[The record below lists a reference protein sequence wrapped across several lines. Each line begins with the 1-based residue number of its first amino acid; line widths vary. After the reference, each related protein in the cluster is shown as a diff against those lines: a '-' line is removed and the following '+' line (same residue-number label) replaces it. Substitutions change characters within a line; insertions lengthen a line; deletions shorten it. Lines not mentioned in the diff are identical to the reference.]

1 MSPLYPDLPDGHIRI
16 LTLQPGDET
25 TSLSGVLRSVPLES
39 APDFEA
45 VSYAWGTEEFTDTL
59 DIAFATEPNSGEKEL
74 SGSISITPNVTS
86 LLRSLRNAT
95 DHRVLWID
103 AICINQA
110 NASERSAQVR
120 LMRQIYGHAR
130 RVVIWLGVA
139 TENGESD
146 RALRFLQR
154 MGTYKKKLE
163 DDQKAYRLHDSDEV
177 SEFGHDDGS
186 LTFSD
191 LDHWSDDDDDE
202 GSAGLF
208 PEFTPD
214 EDDLK
219 WRNWPEHM
227 RTSDYTPKFIQ
238 DHSSELGRLGF
249 DDEGPA
255 SPSSLSILSLN
266 ANDHMAGEL
275 LEQTSDDETE
285 FQERT
290 TRNAAKERAEMA
302 VDFDCIIKPGV
313 SHIAVGYPVVC
324 DMDGHHFDPFFHKRF
339 HLDWA
344 AVDGL
349 LSRPW
354 WSRVWVV
361 QEVWSASDRA
371 ILQCGQQTIRW
382 KAVQRAMSYHDAW
395 DEMSHAL
402 KDKKSGRAGIWTQ
415 LQRRYGLA
423 NHLCKMTLLDGKLSS
438 LLWNTWDRDATDP
451 RDKVFAVLGLVG
463 DENSRFLTSPDYGK
477 GVRQVFCET
486 ARDIINAEGSLNI
499 LLAAGSSKGECDDG
513 VLPSWVPDWRRKA
526 NESRPVLFVNRARL
540 SSPYFSGSLDFAR
553 VFGHGYTACGEEK
566 AVARF
571 GDSLATLR
579 ARAVLV
585 DEVGSWCGVP
595 QDSGP
600 VMFKP
605 IIDDACAV
613 AYDALKDGTQYW
625 WMEDEKDK
633 VRARERKGM
642 DYRSM
647 TRWAEKPKKAGLQ
660 AVVERVLCA
669 GSAAGSTLGKV
680 VQNVMPLRR
689 FFVTRGARYLSI
701 GPASLRPGDKV
712 FVIAGCNFPLILREV
727 ADDNG
732 AGTGEYELI
741 GEAYGK
747 QLIWHITEL
756 GRF

>member
-1 MSPLYPDLPDGHIRI
+1 MSPLYPDLPEGHISTACI
-16 LTLQPGDET
+16 G
-25 TSLSGVLRSVPLES
+25 
-39 APDFEA
+39 PDFEA

-59 DIAFATEPNSGEKEL
+59 NVAFTTEPKSGEEER
-74 SGSISITPNVTS
+74 SGRISVTPNVAS
-86 LLRSLRNAT
+86 LLRSLRHAT

-120 LMRQIYGHAR
+120 LMRQIYSRAR

-139 TENGESD
+139 AENGESD

-163 DDQKAYRLHDSDEV
+163 DDQKTYRLHDSDEV
-177 SEFGHDDGS
+177 LEFGHDDGS

-191 LDHWSDDDDDE
+191 LNRWRNDDDDDDE
-202 GSAGLF
+202 GSAGLS

-227 RTSDYTPKFIQ
+227 RTSAYTPKFIQ
-238 DHSSELGRLGF
+238 DHSSDLAVWGLMMK
-249 DDEGPA
+249 D
-255 SPSSLSILSLN
+255 L
-266 ANDHMAGEL
+266 
-275 LEQTSDDETE
+275 QTSDNETK

-302 VDFDCIIKPGV
+302 MDFDYIIKPGV
-313 SHIAVGYPVVC
+313 SHVAVGYPVVRG
-324 DMDGHHFDPFFHKRF
+324 MFGHHFDPFFHKRF
-339 HLDWA
+339 ELDWA

-371 ILQCGQQTIRW
+371 ILQCGQQKIRW
-382 KAVQRAMSYHDAW
+382 KAVQRAMSYDDVW
-395 DEMSHAL
+395 DEMGHVL
-402 KDKKSGRAGIWTQ
+402 KDNKSGRAGIWTQ

-423 NHLCKMTLLDGKLSS
+423 NHLCKMALLGGKLSS

-463 DENSRFLTSPDYGK
+463 DEDSRLLTSPDYGK
-477 GVRQVFCET
+477 GVRQVFCEA
-486 ARDIINAEGSLNI
+486 ARDIINAEGDLDI

-513 VLPSWVPDWRRKA
+513 VLPSWVPDWRKKA
-526 NESRPVLFVNRARL
+526 NETKPVLFVNRARL
-540 SSPYFSGSLDFAR
+540 SSPYFVGSFEVAR
-553 VFGHGYTACGEEK
+553 VFGHGYAACGEEK
-566 AVARF
+566 AAAWF
-571 GDSLATLR
+571 GDNLATLH
-579 ARAVLV
+579 ARAVLI
-585 DEVGSWCGVP
+585 DEVGTWCGTWCGIP
-595 QDSGP
+595 QGSGP
-600 VMFKP
+600 VIFRP

-625 WMEDEKDK
+625 WMEDEKEK
-633 VRARERKGM
+633 VRAREREGM

-647 TRWAEKPKKAGLQ
+647 TRWAEKPEKAGLQ

-701 GPASLRPGDKV
+701 GPASSRPGDKV
-712 FVIAGCNFPLILREV
+712 FVIAGCNFPLILREI
-727 ADDNG
+727 AYENG
-732 AGTGEYELI
+732 AGTGEFELI

-747 QLIWHITEL
+747 
-756 GRF
+756 